1 MLELLAIAIRRE
13 KDIKGIYVGPKEI
26 KITMLADDITLFL
39 KDPQSIYHVLDFLK
53 RFRRYSGLKINK
65 EKSHFLSL
73 GVNSGKHFNDIPIQC
88 CNSLKILGIKF
99 SNNRSEENHYE
110 WNYKGRMEKCQ
121 IICNDWRN
129 RTLSLKGKVTVVNS
143 LITSIMLYPAT
154 TTPVPER
161 VFAELKKMVN
171 RFIWGSD
178 VNRVAYQTLC
188 LSIEDGGLKL
198 LDLACMVKAA
208 HIKWVKR
215 LCLSDHERWT
225 MFPRHVYNVK
235 TSLYHKF
242 LAKQKKCCKSVSS
255 RFYRNVLESWLEV
268 YYCESQTEKERQ
280 NESLW
285 GNDFITLGD
294 TSYWEK
300 WAKAGIVQ
308 VYDIVSNNSLM
319 STAQI
324 ESMYG
329 IKCNFLQLLQIR
341 CAIPWKGDMTLEN
354 LDLDPMCLFIR
365 DTKDETQNL
374 SQISSKMIYSITRKK
389 FFKTPTAQVSWEKQ
403 FPKLTQNSE
412 LWKRLYVTAFKCTR
426 ETKLQALQFKIYH
439 RIIPCNYYLFK
450 RKGIDSPDCNFC
462 GMEDDILHF
471 FLHCPGVAF
480 FWTT

>member
-1 MLELLAIAIRRE
+1 
-13 KDIKGIYVGPKEI
+13 
-26 KITMLADDITLFL
+26 
-39 KDPQSIYHVLDFLK
+39 
-53 RFRRYSGLKINK
+53 
-65 EKSHFLSL
+65 
-73 GVNSGKHFNDIPIQC
+73 
-88 CNSLKILGIKF
+88 
-99 SNNRSEENHYE
+99 
-110 WNYKGRMEKCQ
+110 
-121 IICNDWRN
+121 
-129 RTLSLKGKVTVVNS
+129 
-143 LITSIMLYPAT
+143 
-154 TTPVPER
+154 
-161 VFAELKKMVN
+161 MVN

-255 RFYRNVLESWLEV
+255 TFYRNVLESWLEV

-341 CAIPWKGDMTLEN
+341 CAIPWKGDMTLEK

-365 DTKDETQNL
+365 YTKDETQNL
-374 SQISSKMIYSITRKK
+374 FQISSKMIYSITRKK
-389 FFKTPTAQVSWEKQ
+389 FFKTPTAQVSWENNFQ
-403 FPKLTQNSE
+403 KL
-412 LWKRLYVTAFKCTR
+412 
-426 ETKLQALQFKIYH
+426 H
-439 RIIPCNYYLFK
+439 RTLNYGKDF
-450 RKGIDSPDCNFC
+450 
-462 GMEDDILHF
+462 M
-471 FLHCPGVAF
+471 
-480 FWTT
+480 